1 MTAAILSMRKLARTV
16 GVPIERLLAIERD
29 LKEDHRLHYRF
40 FSLPAGPGK
49 VRHIRPPKPELMA
62 VQRRIVK
69 AILQPL
75 GLDDSAHGGVPGRSP
90 SSNALAHAGQP
101 RLLKVDVK
109 KFFDNVGHRQVH
121 QTLRRHGF
129 GRDVARLLTRLLT
142 LRGSL
147 PQGGA
152 SSPAMANLF
161 ASMSID
167 SALAP
172 SIAQRGLQYTRFV
185 DDLTISGKTPQDVL
199 QEVAGLLSAQG
210 LKINRKK
217 LAITPNSAR
226 QEVTGL
232 VTNDANR
239 LSISRRRRDAVRA
252 AIYQIK
258 RDAPPESELQRR
270 VRSVSG
276 RIAQIERLHPREAN
290 RLRSYLEKMLS
301 ADARLTPILTDAS

>member
-1 MTAAILSMRKLARTV
+1 MIEWIGLAAGTSFAAGLNLYATV
-16 GVPIERLLAIERD
+16 AT
-29 LKEDHRLHYRF
+29 
-40 FSLPAGPGK
+40 
-49 VRHIRPPKPELMA
+49 
-62 VQRRIVK
+62 
-69 AILQPL
+69 L
-75 GLDDSAHGGVPGRSP
+75 GLLQRFGVATLPP
-90 SSNALAHAGQP
+90 SLAVLSHPAVITVALVLFVVEFVADKIP
-101 RLLKVDVK
+101 
-109 KFFDNVGHRQVH
+109 FFDNVGHRQVH

-185 DDLTISGKTPQDVL
+185 DDLTISGKAPQDVL

-270 VRSVSG
+270 VRSVNG
-276 RIAQIERLHPREAN
+276 RIAVWVWS
-290 RLRSYLEKMLS
+290 RSTYKIGRSLYFVTRRPK
-301 ADARLTPILTDAS
+301 ASTS